1 MITTKSTKAEILA
14 AYKNV
19 SEAYAADRAQAIA
32 PVITAEAAANSATV
46 VWSEL
51 VALVQDTYRFGAWCR
66 KGFDQ
71 VLDEMKLIVKN

>member
-14 AYKNV
+14 AYKAV
-19 SEAYAADRAQAIA
+19 SEAYAADRAQAVA
-32 PVITAEAAANSATV
+32 PVITAEAVANSVTV

-51 VALVQDTYRFGAWCR
+51 VALVQDTYHFGVWCR